1 MHRSSGRQI
10 GAPEWAS
17 YQAVVANVDHYAFA
31 RATVQDAATARAL
44 RLLTTD
50 GPTPTKQAA

>member
-1 MHRSSGRQI
+1 
-10 GAPEWAS
+10 
-17 YQAVVANVDHYAFA
+17 VANVDHYAFA